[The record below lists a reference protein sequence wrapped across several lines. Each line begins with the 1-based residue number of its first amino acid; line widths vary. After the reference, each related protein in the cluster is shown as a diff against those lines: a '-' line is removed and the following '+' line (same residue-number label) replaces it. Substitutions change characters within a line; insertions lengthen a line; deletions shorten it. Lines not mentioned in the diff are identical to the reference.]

1 MASPTDLMFS
11 ASSSGIST
19 SNSSSMAITS
29 STMSRLSAPR
39 SSMKDDSGLI
49 SSSPTPSWSAMMF
62 LTLASIADVAMLD
75 PLSMKKGGRHIARP
89 SLHVHAAVH
98 LQYFSGDVCGE
109 VGCEERDRVGHV
121 LRRPQPLQ
129 RNTLHHLDAHVGW
142 DLGGHVGVDET
153 G

>member
-1 MASPTDLMFS
+1 MFS

-39 SSMKDDSGLI
+39 SSMKEDSGLI

-62 LTLASIADVAMLD
+62 LTLASIADVAIRES
-75 PLSMKKGGRHIARP
+75 PLQLKKGGRHIARP

-98 LQYFSGDVCGE
+98 LQNFAGDVAGKVRGQE
-109 VGCEERDRVGHV
+109 YHGVGDV
-121 LRRPQPLQ
+121 
-129 RNTLHHLDAHVGW
+129 
-142 DLGGHVGVDET
+142 
-153 G
+153 